1 MGGFA
6 CWFGF
11 VVGFLCWVC
20 IYFLSCNSF
29 NMGGFGG
36 GGGGVTANRR
46 YLGLFFSF
54 RFPQLCGADP
64 FFAFFDAVILFDDGY
79 LYR

>member
-1 MGGFA
+1 
-6 CWFGF
+6 
-11 VVGFLCWVC
+11 
-20 IYFLSCNSF
+20 
-29 NMGGFGG
+29 MGGFGG

-54 RFPQLCGADP
+54 HFPQLCGADP
-64 FFAFFDAVILFDDGY
+64 FFAFLDAVILFDDGY

>member
-1 MGGFA
+1 MGGVA

-11 VVGFLCWVC
+11 VVGFYV
-20 IYFLSCNSF
+20 
-29 NMGGFGG
+29 GFAFIFFRVIHLTWEVLGAAATG
-36 GGGGVTANRR
+36 LLQTGVIWDC
-46 YLGLFFSF
+46 FFSF

-64 FFAFFDAVILFDDGY
+64 FFAFLDAVILFDDGY